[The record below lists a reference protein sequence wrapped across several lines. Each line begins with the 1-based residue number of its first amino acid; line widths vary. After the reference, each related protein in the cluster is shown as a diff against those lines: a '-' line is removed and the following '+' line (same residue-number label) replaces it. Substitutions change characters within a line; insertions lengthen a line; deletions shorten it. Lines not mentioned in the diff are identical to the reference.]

1 MAGKISFFHRKIVE
15 SGYAWI
21 TNPVVSPW
29 IRLICATISPQ
40 TQLIN
45 QMREQSAQLAK
56 KSRRHLEKQK
66 ERTAKRRRRQI
77 QIGQQIQG

>member
-1 MAGKISFFHRKIVE
+1 
-15 SGYAWI
+15 
-21 TNPVVSPW
+21 
-29 IRLICATISPQ
+29 
-40 TQLIN
+40 
-45 QMREQSAQLAK
+45 MREQSAQLTQ